1 MTDSSEAPPQ
11 AGATELDTTGD
22 RSGVA
27 SEAQRRAKV
36 ERLREEGVNPYPHN
50 FYDRTHVEEIL
61 AAHDPAALGEGEHE
75 ELGYRVM
82 GRVTGKRGH
91 GKVLFLDVRDIT
103 GSIQAVAKRDKL
115 EARAFERIEEL
126 DIGDLVGVEGVVYVT
141 KRGQLAIGVRECTL
155 LAKALKDPPDLFHGI
170 SDPDLRYRQREL
182 DLMANERSREIFK
195 KRGKLIWEIRNYMNE
210 RGWVELETPVLQR
223 LTGGAAAR
231 PFVTHHHALDRE
243 LFLRTATEL
252 YLKRA
257 IVGGFEDVYEFGKF
271 FRNEGMSPQHNPEF
285 TMLEMFVGG
294 ADYNGVMEFVEG
306 LVASVVEKVMGTTVV
321 ERDGVEIDFKTPWP
335 RVVLRDELLAETG
348 VDIYEASREELV
360 ELAGEDAEETD
371 DWAGLVDTLQGKLI
385 EPKLI
390 QPTFITVLPI
400 DIWPLVKVHP
410 DDPKVCEAFDG
421 IVAGLEIVGG
431 GTDINDPIEQRERF
445 IGQRE
450 RQEAGAE
457 EDPHPHD
464 EEFVRAL
471 EYGMPPASGCG
482 LGIDRLLMIMTGA
495 KTLRDVIIYPAMREL
510 PASPEL
516 VGPAPG
522 RTVGFGSCRALPLR
536 RRHAHAWSYELRRVR
551 TRLW

>member
-1 MTDSSEAPPQ
+1 MTDASGPPAEA
-11 AGATELDTTGD
+11 GETTLDTTGD
-22 RSGVA
+22 RSGAA

-36 ERLREEGVNPYPHN
+36 ERLRAEGIDPYPHS
-50 FYDRTHVEEIL
+50 FEGRTHVEGIL
-61 AAHDPAALGEGEHE
+61 AAHDPAELGEGEHE
-75 ELGYRVM
+75 EFGYRVM
-82 GRVTGKRGH
+82 GRITGKRGH
-91 GKVLFLDVRDIT
+91 GKVVFLDVRDIT
-103 GSIQAVAKRDKL
+103 GQVQAVARRDAL
-115 EARAFERIEEL
+115 GEDAFDRIEEL

-182 DLMANERSREIFK
+182 DLMANETSREVFK
-195 KRGKLIWEIRNYMNE
+195 TRGKLTWEIRNYMNE

-231 PFVTHHHALDRE
+231 PFVTHHNALDRD

-285 TMLEMFVGG
+285 TMLELFVGG
-294 ADYNGVMEFVEG
+294 ADYNGVMNFVEG
-306 LVASVVEKVMGTTVV
+306 LVSSVVETVLGTTKVM
-321 ERDGVEIDFKTPWP
+321 RDGVEIDFAAPWP
-335 RVVLRDELLAETG
+335 RVVLRDELLKETG
-348 VDIYEASREELV
+348 VDIYEASRDELA

-371 DWAGLVDTLQGKLI
+371 DWAGLVDTLQGKLV

-421 IVAGLEIVGG
+421 IVAGMEIVGG
-431 GTDINDPIEQRERF
+431 GTDVNDPVDQRQRFIEQRER
-445 IGQRE
+445 
-450 RQEAGAE
+450 QEKGAE

-464 EEFVRAL
+464 EEYVQAI
-471 EYGMPPASGCG
+471 EYGLPPASGCG
-482 LGIDRLLMIMTGA
+482 LGIDRLLMIMTESS
-495 KTLRDVIIYPAMREL
+495 TLRDVIIYPAMRE
-510 PASPEL
+510 
-516 VGPAPG
+516 APG
-522 RTVGFGSCRALPLR
+522 
-536 RRHAHAWSYELRRVR
+536 E
-551 TRLW
+551 

>member
-1 MTDSSEAPPQ
+1 MSDEAPPQ
-11 AGATELDTTGD
+11 AEPVPDATGD
-22 RSGVA
+22 RSA
-27 SEAQRRAKV
+27 AAQRGAAAGARSSACA
-36 ERLREEGVNPYPHN
+36 RPGSIPT
-50 FYDRTHVEEIL
+50 RTTSTG
-61 AAHDPAALGEGEHE
+61 APTSRRSSPPHDPAELGEGEHE
-75 ELGYRVM
+75 QFSYRVM

-91 GKVLFLDVRDIT
+91 GKVVFLDVRDIT
-103 GSIQAVAKRDKL
+103 GSIQAVARRDSL
-115 EARAFERIEEL
+115 GEEAFERIEEL
-126 DIGDLVGVEGVVYVT
+126 DIGDMVGVEGVVYVT

-155 LAKALKDPPDLFHGI
+155 LAKALLDPPDLFHGI
-170 SDPDLRYRQREL
+170 SDPELRYRQREL
-182 DLMANERSREIFK
+182 DLMANEDSREIFK
-195 KRGKLIWEIRNYMNE
+195 KRAKLTFAIRKHMNE
-210 RGWVELETPVLQR
+210 RGWVELETPILQR

-231 PFVTHHHALDRE
+231 PFVTHHNALDRE

-294 ADYNGVMEFVEG
+294 ADWNGVMEFIEV
-306 LVASVVEKVMGTTVV
+306 LVASVVEEIMGTTVV
-321 ERDGVEIDFKTPWP
+321 ERDGVEIDFAAPWP
-335 RVVLRDELLAETG
+335 RVVLRDELLKETG
-348 VDIYEASREELV
+348 VDIYKASRD
-360 ELAGEDAEETD
+360 ELAEIAGDDAEEND
-371 DWAGLVDTLQGKLI
+371 DWAGLVDTLQGKLV

-390 QPTFITVLPI
+390 QPTYITVLPI

-421 IVAGLEIVGG
+421 IVAGMEIVGG
-431 GTDINDPIEQRERF
+431 GTDINDPVEQRQRF

-450 RQEAGAE
+450 RQESGAE

-510 PASPEL
+510 KPRTHCAM
-516 VGPAPG
+516 
-522 RTVGFGSCRALPLR
+522 RTVGFASCRALPLR
-536 RRHAHAWSYELRRVR
+536 RRHALAWSYDFRAAKPSAACLRR
-551 TRLW
+551 WG